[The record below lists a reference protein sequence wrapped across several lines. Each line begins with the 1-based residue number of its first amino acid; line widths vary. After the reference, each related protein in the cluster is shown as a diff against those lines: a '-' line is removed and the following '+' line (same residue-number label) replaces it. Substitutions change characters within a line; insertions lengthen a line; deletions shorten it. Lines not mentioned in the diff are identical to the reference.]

1 MTARLYADRKGWP
14 LKRTRVVVSHDKV
27 DGQTPPDVFRR
38 EIAFEGPLD
47 CEQVAKL
54 FEIAEKCPVHRTLEA
69 GSRVETGPLAPAP
82 PPPSPAAVEA
92 AADEHFREMEDACRE
107 AG

>member
-47 CEQVAKL
+47 GEQVAKL

-69 GSRVETGPLAPAP
+69 GSRVETSPLAAE

-92 AADEHFREMEDACRE
+92 AADEHFRDMEDACRE